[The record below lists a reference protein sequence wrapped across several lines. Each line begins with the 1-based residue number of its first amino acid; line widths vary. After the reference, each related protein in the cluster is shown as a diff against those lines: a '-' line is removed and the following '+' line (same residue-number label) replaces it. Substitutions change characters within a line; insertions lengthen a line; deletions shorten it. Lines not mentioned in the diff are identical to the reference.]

1 MTETTN
7 SWADS
12 WTASQLALMKAM
24 FKLGGRTV
32 DVGNIKVP
40 VPNAYAEDDHITPP
54 KTTQALRG
62 AIGSSDYSEIG
73 LDGGRVGVFV
83 SGKSQGVLGNGIADW
98 LLKRD

>member
-32 DVGNIKVP
+32 DLGNINLP
-40 VPNAYAEDDHITPP
+40 VLNVDAKDDHIIPP